1 MSTSFALLTALTLIA
16 GADAPQAAPPRIRV
30 LSVTGIDS
38 NAHPWKERSA
48 AVTEALQA
56 DPRFAL
62 RVVEDPAFVCRP
74 EAREFDVL
82 VLHLRDAKPIARAAE
97 ICERLTQLVGDGKG
111 LVLIHGATG
120 AFPTRLDY
128 RDLAGRTW
136 GPKYGH
142 DPRGPF
148 TVKIVAPGHPLVQGL
163 TDFQADDELYFGLAG
178 DRPIEV
184 LATAQSKKTGKA
196 EPVAF
201 VFPYGRGRVFSTVL
215 GHDAKAIRVSGT
227 SELLRRAC
235 AWAAPTPAPGWDK
248 VRPVTMQGD
257 LKAYWN
263 VGGGDVEYNNR
274 QALARGFRLVNLL
287 GTYSDYPGGQREN
300 IDKALTHN
308 RTNPW
313 KKPDYFERI
322 IRRNLVQASQA
333 GEIMVHDIEFP
344 FEEDVDKAWADAEA
358 RAASGAKT
366 KQEFAK
372 AYFRQW
378 ASWFALPCQWNKQ
391 DRPYEPVGLYGP
403 QPFRRDYWGVAGK
416 SAQQIDGT
424 HRNDSELWQWIDP
437 HVDFYIASVYVF
449 YDDPGSIY
457 YIAANVEENYQRTR
471 SYGNKPVYAYEW
483 LRYHNSNKR
492 LVDQELAPYLVD
504 AMAVVPYFCGAK
516 GVVVW
521 GWEPRQTGQYYQ
533 RLPLFAQSLGRV
545 SDLSAKISRAQ
556 LVIDEPACV
565 LWKEKR
571 PLVRKLKVSDHEWL
585 VLAVNPWQTP
595 EARSSVRTAC
605 GSQTV
610 ELPLV
615 GRGTG
620 IFQVLGARVTA
631 VK

>member
-1 MSTSFALLTALTLIA
+1 MGSSFVLLTTFALLGAGTAPTEPA
-16 GADAPQAAPPRIRV
+16 RIRV

-48 AVTEALQA
+48 AISRALEADRRLA
-56 DPRFAL
+56 V
-62 RVVEDPAFVCRP
+62 RVAEDPDVLTRP
-74 EAREFDVL
+74 EARECDVL
-82 VLHLRDAKPIARAAE
+82 VLHFRDAKPIARAAE
-97 ICERLTQLVGDGKG
+97 ICESLTRLVGDGKG

-120 AFPTRLDY
+120 AFPARADY

-148 TVKIVAPGHPLVQGL
+148 TVQIVAREHPLAQGL
-163 TDFQADDELYFGLAG
+163 KDFQADDELYFGLAG

-184 LATAQSKKTGKA
+184 LATAMSKKTGKA

-201 VFPYGRGRVFSTVL
+201 VFAYGRGRVFSLVL
-215 GHDAKAIRVSGT
+215 GHDAKAISMPGT
-227 SELLRRAC
+227 SELLRRGC
-235 AWAAPTPAPGWDK
+235 AWAAPKPAPGWDH

-257 LKAYWN
+257 LKIYWN
-263 VGGGDVEYNNR
+263 VGGGEVDYNNR
-274 QALARGFRLVNLL
+274 QAAAHGFRLLNLL
-287 GTYSDYPGGQREN
+287 GTYSDYPGRHREN
-300 IDKALTHN
+300 IGNALANN

-322 IRRNLVQASQA
+322 IRRNIVQASQA

-366 KQEFAK
+366 KEQFAK
-372 AYFRQW
+372 AYFREW

-391 DRPYEPVGLYGP
+391 DRPFEPVGLYGP
-403 QPFRRDYWGVAGK
+403 QAFRRDYWGVAGK
-416 SAQQIDGT
+416 SSRQIDGT
-424 HRNDSELWQWIDP
+424 HRSDSELWQWIDP

-457 YIAANVEENYQRTR
+457 YIAANVEENFQRTR
-471 SYGNKPVYAYEW
+471 RYGNKPLYAYEW
-483 LRYHNSNKR
+483 LRYHDSNKR
-492 LVDQELAPYLVD
+492 LAQQELAPYLAE

-516 GVVVW
+516 GVVLW
-521 GWEPRQTGQYYQ
+521 GWEPRQKGQYYE

-545 SDLSAKISRAQ
+545 SDLSAKISKAE
-556 LVIDEPACV
+556 LVIDEPAYV

-571 PLVRKLKVSDHEWL
+571 PLVRKLKVTDDEWL
-585 VLAVNPWQTP
+585 VLAVNPWQAAD
-595 EARSSVRTAC
+595 ARGSVTTAC
-605 GSQTV
+605 GSHTV

-620 IFQVLGARVTA
+620 VFHVVGGRVAA